1 MEDFSDDG
9 ILPGI
14 TEGEIVV
21 VRSARRK
28 KNISAYRQGGRI
40 VISIPARMSKADERE
55 MVPQMIAKIRAMEDA
70 KIPSEERMV
79 ARIDEARSH
88 EDDTSDLPWPRGQ
101 LSQRS
106 CEGGFTKAGARS
118 HATAGVPA
126 PRVERS
132 RHRWSG
138 IIGAF
143 SGKYDPADIAGP
155 QSQQSRRCGSGVV
168 GADPRI
174 HDDVDIA
181 GAQ

>member
-79 ARIDEARSH
+79 ARVGE
-88 EDDTSDLPWPRGQ
+88 L
-101 LSQRS
+101 LS
-106 CEGGFTKAGARS
+106 EL
-118 HATAGVPA
+118 A
-126 PRVERS
+126 PEITERPDAE
-132 RHRWSG
+132 RALAAPEILKKVLH
-138 IIGAF
+138 
-143 SGKYDPADIAGP
+143 
-155 QSQQSRRCGSGVV
+155 SQ
-168 GADPRI
+168 P
-174 HDDVDIA
+174 
-181 GAQ
+181 